1 MVKFGVTTS
10 VDWSECIRS
19 CTSVGMSRQ
28 RIAQHPSISS
38 DKSSRTRRPASLR
51 KFNANGRG
59 TIRESNE
66 LRLLQAA
73 ETVFAERGFSGATTA
88 EIAARARLP
97 KANLHYYFRTK
108 AELYRAVLA
117 NMLELWLDELD
128 RFTPDREPAE
138 AIAEYI
144 EAKLHWSRT
153 RPNASKVFA
162 NEILHGAPFL
172 KSYLSNDLRRRVED
186 KAKVI
191 RHWISRGKM
200 RTLDPKHFV
209 FQLWAV
215 TQHYADFEVQV
226 RAVLGR
232 SRLTDRDF
240 AAATENITALILH
253 GCLAPSGS
261 R

>member
-1 MVKFGVTTS
+1 
-10 VDWSECIRS
+10 
-19 CTSVGMSRQ
+19 MSRQ
-28 RIAQHPSISS
+28 RTARKPSISS
-38 DKSSRTRRPASLR
+38 DKSSKTRRPGGLR
-51 KFNANGRG
+51 KISANGRG

-66 LRLLQAA
+66 VRLLQAA

-88 EIAARARLP
+88 EIAARAKLP

-117 NMLELWLDELD
+117 NVLELWLDELD
-128 RFTPDREPAE
+128 RFTPEREPAE
-138 AIAEYI
+138 AIAEYVA
-144 EAKLHWSRT
+144 AKLKWSRM

-162 NEILHGAPFL
+162 NEILHGAPFM

-186 KAKVI
+186 KAEVI
-191 RHWISRGKM
+191 RHWIARGKM
-200 RTLDPKHFV
+200 RPLDPKHFV

-215 TQHYADFEVQV
+215 TQHYADFDVQV

-232 SRLTDRDF
+232 GRLTDRDF
-240 AAATENITALILH
+240 AAATENISALILH
-253 GCLAPSGS
+253 GCLTPSGS

>member
-1 MVKFGVTTS
+1 MA
-10 VDWSECIRS
+10 
-19 CTSVGMSRQ
+19 RQ
-28 RIAQHPSISS
+28 RDAKNTASS
-38 DKSSRTRRPASLR
+38 GGKSPRTLTR
-51 KFNANGRG
+51 KNNANGRG
-59 TIRESNE
+59 HIRESNE

-88 EIAARARLP
+88 GIAARAKLP

-117 NMLELWLDELD
+117 NVLELWLDELD
-128 RFTPDREPAE
+128 RFTPDRDPSE

-144 EAKLHWSRT
+144 AAKLKWSRL

-162 NEILHGAPFL
+162 NEILHGAPFV
-172 KSYLSNDLRRRVED
+172 KPYLERDLRRRVED
-186 KAKVI
+186 KAGVV
-191 RHWISRGKM
+191 REWIDQGKM
-200 RTLDPKHFV
+200 RPLDPRHFV

-232 SRLTDRDF
+232 RRLTERDF
-240 AAATENITALILH
+240 ADAAANITRLILQ
-253 GCLAPSGS
+253 GALASPPSG
-261 R
+261 RIRK

>member
-1 MVKFGVTTS
+1 MP
-10 VDWSECIRS
+10 
-19 CTSVGMSRQ
+19 
-28 RIAQHPSISS
+28 AP
-38 DKSSRTRRPASLR
+38 RPR
-51 KFNANGRG
+51 KINTNGRG
-59 TIRESNE
+59 RIRESNE
-66 LRLLQAA
+66 QRLLKAA

-88 EIAARARLP
+88 AIAARARLP

-117 NMLELWLDELD
+117 NVLELWLDELD

-138 AIAEYI
+138 AIADYV
-144 EAKLHWSRT
+144 AGKLHWSRA

-172 KSYLSNDLRRRVED
+172 ESYLARDLLQRVEQ

-191 RHWISRGKM
+191 RQWIKRGKL
-200 RTLDPKHFV
+200 RPVDPKHFI
-209 FQLWAV
+209 FQLWAS

-232 SRLTDRDF
+232 KRLDERDF
-240 AAATENITALILH
+240 AAAAANITGLILK
-253 GCLAPSGS
+253 GCLT

>member
-1 MVKFGVTTS
+1 MP
-10 VDWSECIRS
+10 
-19 CTSVGMSRQ
+19 
-28 RIAQHPSISS
+28 AP
-38 DKSSRTRRPASLR
+38 RPR
-51 KFNANGRG
+51 KINANGRG
-59 TIRESNE
+59 RIRESNE
-66 LRLLQAA
+66 QRLLKAA

-88 EIAARARLP
+88 AIAARARLP

-117 NMLELWLDELD
+117 NVLELWLDELD

-138 AIAEYI
+138 AIADYV
-144 EAKLHWSRT
+144 AGKLHWSRA

-172 KSYLSNDLRRRVED
+172 ESYLARDLRQRVEQ

-191 RHWISRGKM
+191 RQWIKRGKL
-200 RTLDPKHFV
+200 RPVDPKHFI
-209 FQLWAV
+209 FQLWAS

-232 SRLTDRDF
+232 KRLDERDF
-240 AAATENITALILH
+240 AAAAANITGLILK
-253 GCLAPSGS
+253 GCLT